1 MNKVLLTGATGYI
14 GGRLL
19 RRFQE
24 KSIPL
29 VCFTRRVE
37 ALRHK
42 VSSGTTLAEGD
53 VQNKEDLVR
62 AMQGVDVAYYL
73 IHSMG
78 GKHNFEEA
86 DRIAA
91 QNFAEAARECHVKRI
106 VYLGGL
112 GSPGEELSTHLK
124 SRHEVGEI
132 LKSSNAQ
139 TIEFRASIVIGSGSL
154 SFELVRTLV
163 DRLPILIM
171 PKWVRVPAQPIW
183 INDLLRYLEQ
193 ALDVKCEKNN
203 VFEIGGSEIVSY
215 RKLMEVYAQQMGLKR
230 LMVNVP
236 VLTPYL
242 SSLWLGLVTPVFA
255 RIGRRLVNSLKNPT
269 VVNDF
274 SSKQFFDVTP
284 IGVEVAISKSIVNE
298 DQEFAETRWSDAI
311 SSSDTSIF
319 GGTKLGRRIVD
330 HRSITVKSTP
340 QKAFGVISSLGGEKG
355 WLYANWAWS
364 LRGFLDLLFGGV
376 GIRRGRKHPTRLY
389 SGDVLDWWRVE
400 EIETDCF
407 LLLRAEM
414 KVPGRAWLKFE
425 ISPKDLSG
433 DITITQ
439 TAIFDPKGLSGL
451 IYWYSLHLIHLAIF
465 SGMLKEIGNLAKQD
479 NE

>member
-1 MNKVLLTGATGYI
+1 MTKVLLTGATGYI

-19 RRFQE
+19 RRLQE
-24 KSIPL
+24 KNIAL
-29 VCFTRRVE
+29 VCFTRRAE
-37 ALRHK
+37 ALEHK
-42 VSSGTTLAEGD
+42 VSSNTSIVEGD

-78 GKHNFEEA
+78 GKDNFEKA

-91 QNFAEAARECHVKRI
+91 QNFAEAARESHVKRI

-112 GSPGEELSTHLK
+112 GSSDEELSAHLK

-132 LKSSNAQ
+132 LKSSDAQ

-163 DRLPILIM
+163 NRLPILIM
-171 PKWVRVPAQPIW
+171 PKWVQVPAQPIW
-183 INDLLRYLEQ
+183 INDLLSYLEQ
-193 ALDVKCEKNN
+193 ALSVECEKNN
-203 VFEIGGSEIVSY
+203 IFEIGGSEIVSY

-230 LMVNVP
+230 LMINVP

-274 SSKQFFDVTP
+274 SAKQFFDVTP
-284 IGVEVAISKSIVNE
+284 VGVEAAISKSIANE

-311 SSSDTSIF
+311 SSSGISSF
-319 GGTKLGRRIVD
+319 GGTKLGRRIFD
-330 HRSITVKSTP
+330 NRSITIKSTP
-340 QKAFGVISSLGGEKG
+340 QKAFAVITSLGGEKG

-376 GIRRGRKHPTRLY
+376 GIRRGRKHPTRLHP
-389 SGDVLDWWRVE
+389 GDVLDWWRVE
-400 EIETDCF
+400 KIETDCV

-414 KVPGRAWLKFE
+414 KVPGRAWLEFG
-425 ISPKDLSG
+425 ISPKDSSG
-433 DITITQ
+433 NVTITQ
-439 TAIFDPKGLSGL
+439 TAIFDPKGLSGRM
-451 IYWYSLHLIHLAIF
+451 YWYALYLIHLAIF
-465 SGMLKEIGNLAKQD
+465 SGMLKEIGKLAKQD
-479 NE
+479 DE

>member
-1 MNKVLLTGATGYI
+1 
-14 GGRLL
+14 
-19 RRFQE
+19 
-24 KSIPL
+24 
-29 VCFTRRVE
+29 
-37 ALRHK
+37 
-42 VSSGTTLAEGD
+42 
-53 VQNKEDLVR
+53 
-62 AMQGVDVAYYL
+62 MQGVDVAYYL

-86 DRIAA
+86 DRMAA

-230 LMVNVP
+230 
-236 VLTPYL
+236 
-242 SSLWLGLVTPVFA
+242 
-255 RIGRRLVNSLKNPT
+255 
-269 VVNDF
+269 
-274 SSKQFFDVTP
+274 
-284 IGVEVAISKSIVNE
+284 
-298 DQEFAETRWSDAI
+298 
-311 SSSDTSIF
+311 
-319 GGTKLGRRIVD
+319 
-330 HRSITVKSTP
+330 
-340 QKAFGVISSLGGEKG
+340 
-355 WLYANWAWS
+355 
-364 LRGFLDLLFGGV
+364 
-376 GIRRGRKHPTRLY
+376 
-389 SGDVLDWWRVE
+389 
-400 EIETDCF
+400 
-407 LLLRAEM
+407 
-414 KVPGRAWLKFE
+414 
-425 ISPKDLSG
+425 
-433 DITITQ
+433 
-439 TAIFDPKGLSGL
+439 
-451 IYWYSLHLIHLAIF
+451 
-465 SGMLKEIGNLAKQD
+465 
-479 NE
+479 